1 MAHNSR
7 RKEIIFMGKIRWIRA
22 CALLIMT
29 AAIITACGRGNGNN
43 MTTAPDTG
51 SAGAGTTMERQTNG
65 TNQSTNAPSQ
75 TAGESGGVLRVW
87 WMHVADGIHNLTWT
101 MSPASSGT
109 TRRERTALLGRPPRQ
124 TKYPDR
130 NPGLPGNETQHG
142 RKSRKDRTAGK

>member
-51 SAGAGTTMERQTNG
+51 STGAGTTMERQTNG

-75 TAGESGGVLRVW
+75 TAGESGGVLRDMVDD
-87 WMHVADGIHNLTWT
+87 VGDGIHNLTDDVT
-101 MSPASSGT
+101 GMSGT
-109 TRRERTALLGRPPRQ
+109 TAAGA
-124 TKYPDR
+124 
-130 NPGLPGNETQHG
+130 NG
-142 RKSRKDRTAGK
+142 TAGETTKAN

>member
-1 MAHNSR
+1 
-7 RKEIIFMGKIRWIRA
+7 MGKIRWIRA

-75 TAGESGGVLRVW
+75 TAGESGGVLRDMVG
-87 WMHVADGIHNLTWT
+87 DGIHNLTDDVT
-101 MSPASSGT
+101 GMSGT
-109 TRRERTALLGRPPRQ
+109 TAAGA
-124 TKYPDR
+124 
-130 NPGLPGNETQHG
+130 NG
-142 RKSRKDRTAGK
+142 TAGETTKAN

>member
-51 SAGAGTTMERQTNG
+51 SAGAGMSGTTAAGANG
-65 TNQSTNAPSQ
+65 
-75 TAGESGGVLRVW
+75 TAGE
-87 WMHVADGIHNLTWT
+87 
-101 MSPASSGT
+101 T
-109 TRRERTALLGRPPRQ
+109 TKA
-124 TKYPDR
+124 
-130 NPGLPGNETQHG
+130 N
-142 RKSRKDRTAGK
+142 

>member
-75 TAGESGGVLRVW
+75 TAGESGGSGIW
-87 WMHVADGIHNLTWT
+87 WMTWVT
-101 MSPASSGT
+101 AST
-109 TRRERTALLGRPPRQ
+109 T
-124 TKYPDR
+124 
-130 NPGLPGNETQHG
+130 
-142 RKSRKDRTAGK
+142 

>member
-75 TAGESGGVLRVW
+75 TAGESGGSERHCWGDHQGKLNIRT
-87 WMHVADGIHNLTWT
+87 GIQDCRGMKLNT
-101 MSPASSGT
+101 A
-109 TRRERTALLGRPPRQ
+109 ER
-124 TKYPDR
+124 
-130 NPGLPGNETQHG
+130 
-142 RKSRKDRTAGK
+142 AGKTGQRGNDL

>member
-1 MAHNSR
+1 
-7 RKEIIFMGKIRWIRA
+7 MGKIRWIRA

-75 TAGESGGVLRVW
+75 TAGRVAVCSGIW
-87 WMHVADGIHNLTWT
+87 WMTWVT
-101 MSPASSGT
+101 AST
-109 TRRERTALLGRPPRQ
+109 T
-124 TKYPDR
+124 
-130 NPGLPGNETQHG
+130 
-142 RKSRKDRTAGK
+142 